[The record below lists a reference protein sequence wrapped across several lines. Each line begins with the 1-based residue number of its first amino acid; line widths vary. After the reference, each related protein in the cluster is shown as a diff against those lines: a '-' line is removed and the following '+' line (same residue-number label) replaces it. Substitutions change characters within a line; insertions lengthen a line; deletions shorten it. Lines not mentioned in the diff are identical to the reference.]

1 MNTRDIDKT
10 FSIRSEVG
18 DLNKTKNNV
27 TIKQIAE
34 QAGVSIG
41 TVSRIIN
48 HQNVGYSQE
57 TYDKVMEIIN
67 KSGYVPNRIARSMVT
82 KKSYMIGYMVDD
94 LANPFFPET
103 ARGIEEVAGKAGYN
117 LILCESGKTVEQT
130 RKQLRSLYETGVDGI
145 IAGSYILNQVN
156 LDFLMKNRMPFVIM
170 DANMSETYFNNI
182 SIDNYNGARQ
192 MVEYLVSCGHKKIA
206 CITGIKDG
214 ESSTLRLNGYKS
226 VMAENGFDWDGL
238 IAEGDFTVQGGIDA
252 VASLEEKNFTAIFAL
267 NDLMAIG
274 AGNYLQKKGY
284 RIPDDISI
292 AGFDDIQMSSYV
304 YPPLTT
310 VHQPLF
316 EMGQEAAKMLLE
328 TAEAGIMGMTRSKK
342 YELSLVT
349 RKSVRRI

>member
-1 MNTRDIDKT
+1 MDIMMNTRDIDKT

-182 SIDNYNGARQ
+182 SIDN
-192 MVEYLVSCGHKKIA
+192 
-206 CITGIKDG
+206 
-214 ESSTLRLNGYKS
+214 
-226 VMAENGFDWDGL
+226 
-238 IAEGDFTVQGGIDA
+238 
-252 VASLEEKNFTAIFAL
+252 
-267 NDLMAIG
+267 
-274 AGNYLQKKGY
+274 
-284 RIPDDISI
+284 
-292 AGFDDIQMSSYV
+292 
-304 YPPLTT
+304 
-310 VHQPLF
+310 
-316 EMGQEAAKMLLE
+316 
-328 TAEAGIMGMTRSKK
+328 
-342 YELSLVT
+342 
-349 RKSVRRI
+349 

>member
-1 MNTRDIDKT
+1 M
-10 FSIRSEVG
+10 
-18 DLNKTKNNV
+18 NKTKNNV
-27 TIKQIAE
+27 TIKQIAK

-48 HQNVGYSQE
+48 HQNIGYSQE

-117 LILCESGKTVEQT
+117 LILCESGKTAEQT
-130 RKQLRSLYETGVDGI
+130 QKQLQSLYETGVDGI
-145 IAGSYILNQVN
+145 IAGSYIFHQAN
-156 LDFLMKNRMPFVIM
+156 LDFLMKNRMPFVLL

-192 MVEYLVSCGHKKIA
+192 MVEYLISCGHKKIA

-214 ESSTLRLNGYKS
+214 ESSILRLNGYKS

-238 IAEGDFTVQGGIDA
+238 VAEGDFTVQGGKNA
-252 VASLEEKNFTAIFAL
+252 VAALEGKDFTAIFAL

-274 AGNYLQKKGY
+274 AANYLQKKGY

-328 TAEAGIMGMTRSKK
+328 TAEAGTMGMTRSKK
-342 YELSLVT
+342 YELSLIT